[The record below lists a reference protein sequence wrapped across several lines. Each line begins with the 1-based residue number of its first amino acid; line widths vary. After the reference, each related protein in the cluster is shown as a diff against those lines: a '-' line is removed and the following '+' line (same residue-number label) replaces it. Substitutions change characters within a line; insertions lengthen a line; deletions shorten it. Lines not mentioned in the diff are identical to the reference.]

1 MPKNILDEELRR
13 AISCNSPKDVQRWLE
28 KGANPNY
35 DTGTNE
41 APLVDAAHT
50 PRKHEIVALLLEH
63 GAQVDMVI
71 ENQEVLIS
79 PLHWAA
85 HKATMESHESH
96 ESLDHMLKYD
106 KKGAFR
112 TLKDGRGN
120 TPYMRI
126 KDKALQE
133 YYDDLLKA
141 EMDLPPPLDPLPKQP
156 TSPGRLRY
164 KLSRFSQ
171 FFPFC
176 LDPEKSPK
184 IGTKDYDAKN
194 YSEVEL
200 RSIGKTSPTKFKK
213 E

>member
-1 MPKNILDEELRR
+1 MPKNILDEGLRS
-13 AISCNSPKDVQRWLE
+13 AILSNNTDKVQEWLE
-28 KGANPNY
+28 QGANPNY

-41 APLVDAAHT
+41 SPLVDAAHT
-50 PRKHEIVALLLEH
+50 PRQHKIVALLLKH

-71 ENQEVLIS
+71 ENQKVLIS

-85 HKATMESHESH
+85 YKATMESH
-96 ESLDHMLKYD
+96 ESLDHMLAYD

-120 TPYMRI
+120 TPYDDI